1 MCVCKTWCSRARE
14 ATLDIQGSARI
25 EIDGLTVYGGASPIR
40 VQETLGLRMRHTACR
55 GLAAPWTFRA
65 SLKYR
70 AIESRLFSASGWGPT
85 GADSRDFEIAY
96 CEFTDSVDGVFLGN
110 VGGVRFH
117 HNLLDNVSDDGIF
130 LTATTGYDGLT
141 PGGDVQIVQN
151 RLSRCLTTLAFGVGH
166 GRQKTIAEGKKQT
179 GKGVWVYRNV
189 CDYRRPVMYHWPSG
203 PEAPQDITSFGRLAS
218 DHGGPAWEP
227 MWIYH
232 NTILA
237 GDPPR
242 YDYGTDGL
250 GKAMGRGTSR
260 RVFNNIIC
268 QMQGLPGQSL
278 PDSATD
284 FQADGNLFWSLS
296 EGDTFSGKFLAK
308 FRSSPAFEQSQQQY
322 RSGWTT
328 HDLFA
333 DPRFVD
339 LSHDWQDVTDLRL
352 TEDSPAVDAGVPLPK
367 AWPDPLRASDP
378 QAPDAGAVPR
388 GVEPWPVGIRGRL
401 NVFGAA
407 HDPGVDF
414 EPLPWEAPLEEK
426 TPVVRAV
433 IIEGYPAFDAPLI
446 AYGLRRR
453 GVPVEIR
460 ERMWLEPKQYRN
472 YDLVAI
478 DGSFT
483 RAGMNPDR
491 FRPEDLPHLHAFL
504 TGGGTLLLM
513 RERTDL
519 FATDHGRKF
528 LTEIIGSGPGEPQP
542 EMGVLQ
548 KNHPWVRHLDI
559 KQPPGWL
566 SAKGIVPLRTARGDV
581 ILGSRSGT
589 AALYRVSVGQGQLIY
604 AGWTIAAA
612 LPSGRKPSSVQDEAN
627 FEQQAT
633 ILWTILDEVS
643 PRTR

>member
-1 MCVCKTWCSRARE
+1 
-14 ATLDIQGSARI
+14 
-25 EIDGLTVYGGASPIR
+25 
-40 VQETLGLRMRHTACR
+40 
-55 GLAAPWTFRA
+55 
-65 SLKYR
+65 
-70 AIESRLFSASGWGPT
+70 
-85 GADSRDFEIAY
+85 
-96 CEFTDSVDGVFLGN
+96 
-110 VGGVRFH
+110 
-117 HNLLDNVSDDGIF
+117 
-130 LTATTGYDGLT
+130 
-141 PGGDVQIVQN
+141 
-151 RLSRCLTTLAFGVGH
+151 
-166 GRQKTIAEGKKQT
+166 
-179 GKGVWVYRNV
+179 
-189 CDYRRPVMYHWPSG
+189 MYHWPSG

-250 GKAMGRGTSR
+250 RKAMGRGTSR

-604 AGWTIAAA
+604 AGWTIAAG

-627 FEQQAT
+627 FDQQAT